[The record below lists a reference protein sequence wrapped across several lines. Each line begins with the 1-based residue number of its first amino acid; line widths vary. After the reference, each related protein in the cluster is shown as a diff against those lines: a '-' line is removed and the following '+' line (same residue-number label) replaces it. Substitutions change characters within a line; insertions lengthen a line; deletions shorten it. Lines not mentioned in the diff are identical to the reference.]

1 VGPSPLFQ
9 LLTPIAQYAIELGK
23 VIDSFRCKETEKLW
37 QTGRSRK
44 FGSIAQVAKRKLMM
58 LNNAADLRD
67 LKVPP
72 GNQLEALKDE
82 RKGQHSIRINDQY
95 RVCFIFKEGNA
106 YNVEIVDY
114 H

>member
-1 VGPSPLFQ
+1 M
-9 LLTPIAQYAIELGK
+9 IEN
-23 VIDSFRCKETEKLW
+23 FRCKETEKLW

-44 FGSIAQVAKRKLMM
+44 FVLITQVAKRKLVM

-67 LKVPP
+67 LKSPP

-82 RKGQHSIRINDQY
+82 RKGQHSVRINRQY
-95 RVCFIFKEGNA
+95 RVCFIWKEGNA
-106 YNVEIVDY
+106 HNVEIVDY

>member
-1 VGPSPLFQ
+1 VIESFQ
-9 LLTPIAQYAIELGK
+9 
-23 VIDSFRCKETEKLW
+23 CKETEKLW

-44 FGSIAQVAKRKLMM
+44 FGSIAQVAKRKLVM

-72 GNQLEALKDE
+72 GNHLEALKDD
-82 RKGQHSIRINDQY
+82 RKGQHSIRINDQF

-106 YNVEIVDY
+106 HHVEITDF